1 MRLAY
6 VAYIFFDKNL
16 GVRKKLIS
24 QMKIFSKYFDSY
36 LFTLEKNELI
46 VYNGD
51 WQVEK
56 SILIPDVYLFS
67 ENDSFLVKVFKV
79 LERTKWFFETVNR
92 ELKDFD
98 ITYIRAFL
106 PVKEAM
112 GLLKDLKKKN
122 TKIIFEYPT
131 YPFGH
136 EFFKTYGP
144 VFFLMYYPRYKRVNN
159 LVDLIVTFGEKKG
172 ADSGKFITLSN
183 GVDFSD
189 IPLKKPAPDYDVLN
203 LIGVARLRYWHGYD
217 RVIKGLERYYRDNP
231 EKKVYF
237 HIVGD
242 GPELPKLKRL
252 TEELRMEEHVIF
264 HGLKYGEELNR
275 IFDIAHVAVASLG
288 MHRSKLI
295 TGNTLKV
302 REYCARGIP
311 FIVGYRDVDFPEDF
325 PFSLRVEPNDSPI
338 DIQKVVSFYEKL
350 KKNYPNHSLLMRKYA
365 EEKLSWEAK
374 MKPLIEKILNM
385 R

>member
-51 WQVEK
+51 WQVERRI
-56 SILIPDVYLFS
+56 SIPEEYLFS

-106 PVKEAM
+106 PVKEAI

-189 IPLKKPAPDYDVLN
+189 IPLKKPAPDDDVLN

-242 GPELPKLKRL
+242 GPELPKLKKL

-275 IFDIAHVAVASLG
+275 IFDIAHVALGSLG
-288 MHRSKLI
+288 NHRKRIFVESA
-295 TGNTLKV
+295 LKN

-311 FIVGYRDVDFPEDF
+311 FVISSNDPDFPQSF
-325 PFSLRVEPNDSPI
+325 KYVFRVPADESPVNI
-338 DIQKVVSFYEKL
+338 DAIVTFYENIKNENYSL
-350 KKNYPNHSLLMRKYA
+350 KMRKYA